1 MHLYTLIFITKLY
14 TLALVLIF
22 LTSPL
27 LFRPPYQ
34 RLIWDYKKADSEI
47 DLVNWDRLFSNK
59 DINTQVSILNET
71 MCPINVFSNYVPNK
85 CITID
90 DKNPAWMN
98 ETIKLKI
105 KAKDNMY
112 KNCIQ
117 NGRFESDFLFLKL

>member
-14 TLALVLIF
+14 TLALILIF

-27 LFRPPYQ
+27 LLRPPYQ

-90 DKNPAWMN
+90 GKNPAWMN